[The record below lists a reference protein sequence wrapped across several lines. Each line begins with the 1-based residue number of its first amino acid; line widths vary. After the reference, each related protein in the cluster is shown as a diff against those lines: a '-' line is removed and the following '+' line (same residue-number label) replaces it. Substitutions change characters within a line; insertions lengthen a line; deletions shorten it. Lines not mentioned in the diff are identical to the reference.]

1 MKETTIQIKAD
12 KNKINAIRLCLAD
25 KNVSLE
31 TEFTEFIDTLY
42 RKYVPQSVRD
52 FIEKTELTNQ
62 AEVRKKA
69 ARR

>member
-12 KNKINAIRLCLAD
+12 KNKINAIQLCLAD

-62 AEVRKKA
+62 AEARKKA